1 MVKVTTDTGLA
12 EGDGR
17 VVKAVVGPVFGDL
30 YTCESVVRFYW
41 FGRNF
46 ISVFVIFSVFVSVL
60 LVHAVL
66 RCDYV
71 ML

>member
-1 MVKVTTDTGLA
+1 MENLTTDVGVP

-17 VVKAVVGPVFGDL
+17 VAKAAVGPAFGGL
-30 YTCESVVRFYW
+30 YTCESVTMFYW